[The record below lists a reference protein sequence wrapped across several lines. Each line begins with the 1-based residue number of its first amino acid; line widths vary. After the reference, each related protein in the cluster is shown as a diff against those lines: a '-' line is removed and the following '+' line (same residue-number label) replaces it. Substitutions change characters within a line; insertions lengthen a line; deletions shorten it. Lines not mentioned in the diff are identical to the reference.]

1 MATITGSL
9 QANLR
14 AGRKG
19 YVEMVS
25 SSLAY
30 AGVISRLQARHRALR
45 TTPCDG
51 WKDSVSS
58 FAGTAGILVADG
70 DPTTRHQLVSYL
82 REQDMT
88 AVAASGRHDLMNR
101 LIAKQP
107 ALVILDLQIG
117 KNNGLDVLREIRS
130 RSGVPVITIGYPCDK
145 IDPVMGLEL
154 GADDYLAKPFGL
166 RELLARIRAILR
178 RRSAGQGTPEPY
190 PKPGRCRFGGWQLDR
205 RTRRLTSPRGNR
217 VALTRREYALL
228 LAFLCAPQRPLS
240 RESLL
245 QATNVHE
252 DVLDRSVDVQ
262 VLRLRR
268 KLETDTGTPCVIRTE
283 RSVGYVFTL
292 PVEELDHGV
301 PRRVKPDFVDR
312 QT

>member
-9 QANLR
+9 QANVR
-14 AGRKG
+14 AGRKE
-19 YVEMVS
+19 YVEMIS
-25 SSLAY
+25 PSRAR

-51 WKDSVSS
+51 SKDSVSS
-58 FAGTAGILVADG
+58 FVGTAGILVADG
-70 DPTTRHQLVSYL
+70 DPTTRHQIVSYL

-88 AVAASGRHDLMNR
+88 TVAASGRQDLMNR

-107 ALVILDLQIG
+107 ALVILDLLIC
-117 KNNGLDVLREIRS
+117 KNSGLDVLREIRS
-130 RSGVPVITIGYPCDK
+130 RSGVSVITMGYPCDK

-154 GADDYLAKPFGL
+154 GADDHLPKPFGL

-178 RRSAGQGTPEPY
+178 RRSAGQCTPEPY
-190 PKPGRCRFGGWQLDR
+190 PKLGRCRFGGWQLDR
-205 RTRRLTSPRGNR
+205 CTRRLISPHGNR
-217 VALTRREYALL
+217 VALTKREYALL

-240 RESLL
+240 RESLV

-268 KLETDTGTPCVIRTE
+268 KLETDTGTPCVITTE

-301 PRRVKPDFVDR
+301 PRRVNPDRVDR